1 MNTDQRSRVPWRWLP
16 RVLRWGAV
24 TCAAGLALYLVAM
37 NVFLETRIFRNL
49 ISFDPEHFRLE
60 YARAY
65 SLLPGSLHVEGLVIR
80 GRDSSIEW
88 ILNLDRC
95 DFRVS
100 FLDLTRRKFHA
111 SHVRGHGLS
120 FRVRLRV
127 DEATPAH
134 LAALPPVP
142 GFAFPP
148 YKDQGPPV
156 APPTDAE
163 YKLWG
168 VQLDDVD
175 ADPVRELWID
185 TIRYEGDLRVRGR
198 WLFHPVR
205 WLDVGPAV
213 IDARTLAISYGTR
226 PLITDSHGI
235 INATV
240 HPFDVRLPQGLE
252 ILDHVSARVDLH
264 GFLRTADALQVL
276 LPPEIIRFAQ
286 GQGPLD
292 VALTLDHGV
301 LVQTTHVTTQA
312 SEMEASAAGVGF
324 HGAVRSVLDVTRDAD
339 GTPTAVAAVTA
350 SDLVVSRHEGAQASA
365 ASVSLA
371 VTSRELKLSHA
382 FGDAAFRLDV
392 ENAKTQSLQPWLS
405 RPPQADV
412 QSGPAAASGHV
423 EGSFAEERAQGH
435 VTFSIEKLRVSDG
448 STQASATL
456 TGVLAVKDASLRDR
470 FLALDTSHA
479 EVRDALAQGRDGT
492 IAARVLAVD
501 GRGFTSLSD
510 EKLSG
515 QATIEATGVSA
526 RRHQTEASAA
536 LSAHV
541 GGDYTWRDGKLHLTD
556 SEVLLKDAILRV
568 GGADLRAPAVRVSS
582 TGLSG
587 AKADMHGS
595 VAVEVPRVEIDDL
608 AGVRQL
614 AVLPKDVAIEQGTA
628 AATLRLT
635 VELPSGAASGQADVD
650 VHALRGHLASKD
662 LFGNLSIHLHARK
675 DGGATVLSG
684 STFAFDSIVTGPA
697 RVHDEGWWGHAELPL
712 AELRAADGPA
722 FHARMHLSASD
733 ASPISALV
741 ASQTPIPRWLL
752 AAIPM
757 NHLEV
762 TGELLADPRT
772 LDVRSLS
779 AQGGSDRIELE
790 YTSQNKRTEWALLAE
805 AGPFG
810 TSFHMQ
816 NGHMDFVLVD
826 ARAWYEERVAML
838 RESSPR

>member
-1 MNTDQRSRVPWRWLP
+1 MNTDERSRGPSQWLP
-16 RVLRWGAV
+16 RVLKCGAA

-65 SLLPGSLHVEGLVIR
+65 SLVPGSLHVDGLVIR
-80 GRDSSIEW
+80 GRDGSIEW

-100 FLDLTRRKFHA
+100 FFDLTRRKFHA

-127 DEATPAH
+127 DTATPAH

-213 IDARTLAISYGTR
+213 IDARTLAISYGAR
-226 PLITDSHGI
+226 PLITDSHGVI
-235 INATV
+235 DATV

-252 ILDHVSARVDLH
+252 ILDHVSAHVDLH
-264 GFLRTADALQVL
+264 GFLRTANALQILV
-276 LPPEIIRFAQ
+276 PQEIIRFAQ

-292 VALTLDHGV
+292 VALTVDHGV
-301 LVQTTHVTTQA
+301 LVPAAHVTTQA
-312 SEMEASAAGVGF
+312 SDMEASAAGLAL
-324 HGAVRSVLDVTRDAD
+324 HGAVRSAFDVTRDAD
-339 GTPTAVAAVTA
+339 GAPTAVAAVTA
-350 SDLVVSRHEGAQASA
+350 SDLVASRREGAPARA

-371 VTSRELKLSHA
+371 VTSRQLKLSHA

-405 RPPQADV
+405 RPPQTDV
-412 QSGPAAASGHV
+412 QSGPATASGLV
-423 EGSFAEERAQGH
+423 EGSFAEERAHGH

-448 STQASATL
+448 STQASANL
-456 TGVLAVKDASLRDR
+456 TGVVAVKEASLRGR

-479 EVRDALAQGRDGT
+479 EVRDAFARWRDGT
-492 IAARVLAVD
+492 VAARVLAVD
-501 GRGFTSLSD
+501 GHGVASLSD
-510 EKLSG
+510 ETLSG
-515 QATIEATGVSA
+515 QATIDATGVSA
-526 RRHQTEASAA
+526 HRQQTEASAA
-536 LSAHV
+536 MSAHL
-541 GGDYTWRDGKLHLTD
+541 GGVYTWRDGKMNLTE
-556 SEVLLKDAILRV
+556 SEVVLKDASVRV
-568 GGADLRAPAVRVSS
+568 GGADLRAPAVRVFS

-587 AKADMHGS
+587 ANGNMLGG
-595 VAVEVPRVEIDDL
+595 VAVEVPRMTIDNL
-608 AGVRQL
+608 AAVRQL

-662 LFGNLSIHLHARK
+662 LFGNLSIHLRARK
-675 DGGATVLSG
+675 DRDATVLSG
-684 STFAFDSIVTGPA
+684 STFAFDSIVTVPA
-697 RVHDEGWWGHAELPL
+697 GVRDEGWWGHAELPL
-712 AELRAADGPA
+712 AELRAADGPT
-722 FHARMHLSASD
+722 FHARLHLSASD
-733 ASPISALV
+733 ASPIWALV
-741 ASQTPIPRWLL
+741 ASQTPVPRWLL
-752 AAIPM
+752 ATLPM
-757 NHLEV
+757 NHLEM
-762 TGELLADPRT
+762 TGELLANPGT
-772 LDVRSLS
+772 LDIRSLS

-790 YTSQNKRTEWALLAE
+790 YSSQNKRTEWALLAE
-805 AGPFG
+805 AGTIG

-816 NGHMDFVLVD
+816 SGHMDFVLVN
-826 ARAWYEERVAML
+826 ARAWYEERVATL
-838 RESSPR
+838 RKSSLR